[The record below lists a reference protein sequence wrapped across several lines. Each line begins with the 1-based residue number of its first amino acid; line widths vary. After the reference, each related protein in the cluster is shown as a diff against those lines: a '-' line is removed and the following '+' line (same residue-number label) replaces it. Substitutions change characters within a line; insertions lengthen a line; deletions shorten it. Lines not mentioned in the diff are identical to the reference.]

1 MTDMD
6 VPQQHPNEYI
16 RGATLRFLQKISKDV
31 ELLEPLVPT
40 LRANLEHRHSYV
52 RKAAVFAIYTVHREH
67 ESLVPDAAELMQTF
81 LAAESDATCKRNA
94 FVFLASV
101 AMNKAAEWLR
111 SVWDGV
117 ASMDEGL
124 QMAIIEVARM
134 DCIDDATHKVSET
147 CAYSRV
153 CVLSAS
159 RWRIASIYSLH
170 VRAAQLVI
178 ACSKI

>member
-1 MTDMD
+1 MTDMCIH
-6 VPQQHPNEYI
+6 QQHPNEYI

-52 RKAAVFAIYTVHREH
+52 RKAAVFALFTVHREH

-94 FVFLASV
+94 FVFLANV
-101 AMNKAAEWLR
+101 AMNKAVEWLR

-124 QMAIIEVARM
+124 QMTIIEVARM
-134 DCIDDATHKVSET
+134 DCTDDTTHKVS
-147 CAYSRV
+147 RV
-153 CVLSAS
+153 CVSGRCCPLSVN
-159 RWRIASIYSLH
+159 SLDIS
-170 VRAAQLVI
+170 V
-178 ACSKI
+178 ACLSCSTRHRMQ